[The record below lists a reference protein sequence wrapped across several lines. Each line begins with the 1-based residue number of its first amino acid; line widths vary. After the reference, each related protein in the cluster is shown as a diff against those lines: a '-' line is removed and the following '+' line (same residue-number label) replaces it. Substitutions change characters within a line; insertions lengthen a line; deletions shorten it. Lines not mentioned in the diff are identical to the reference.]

1 MNARLSILS
10 VLTFGALM
18 TACADAGS
26 PLDPTVQTASEIALA
41 KSGSAPS
48 GGGNG
53 GGGGGGGGGGAPAPA
68 VGKIR
73 AASAGAVCD
82 AGTSM
87 GITIRKGIQDR
98 SEIIMS
104 ITGPA
109 NGPIASSGNF
119 LYWSFTIVDEA
130 TGARLLG
137 YGTSSQ
143 FAGVNA
149 LITISGAS
157 TTPGQHAFKFLAQ
170 NHELAALTD
179 FNTLLAS
186 PAVETCTATI
196 NVTAN

>member
-26 PLDPTVQTASEIALA
+26 PLDPTLRSADEISLA
-41 KSGSAPS
+41 KSGTAPS
-48 GGGNG
+48 GGGS
-53 GGGGGGGGGGAPAPA
+53 GGGGGGAPAPA

-73 AASAGAVCD
+73 TASAGAVCD

-87 GITIRKGIQDR
+87 GVTIRKGIQDR

-109 NGPIASSGNF
+109 NGPVASAGNF

-137 YGTSSQ
+137 YGTSGQ
-143 FAGVNA
+143 YAGVSA

-170 NHELAALTD
+170 NHEIAALTD

-186 PAVETCTATI
+186 PTVETCTATI